1 MPRLGDD
8 SAPRNPTRPTASAY
22 PDPRGSF
29 VRRFFYIMIFTLIL
43 RNLFF
48 TDYRSEEIGY
58 LRSAGKSDEEIDKII
73 PKTSSELIQD
83 RKKKLSEYEQ
93 LKLDVKMLK
102 EEVAL
107 LKSMSNVTKLSEAL
121 KNKELDKNEAVEK

>member
-1 MPRLGDD
+1 M
-8 SAPRNPTRPTASAY
+8 N
-22 PDPRGSF
+22 
-29 VRRFFYIMIFTLIL
+29 IL
-43 RNLFF
+43 Q
-48 TDYRSEEIGY
+48 DYRSEEIGY